1 MTGRART
8 DTGHGHNVEPYRLGN
23 GHTTT
28 DLNNWTPGGAGWI
41 RTSDHARSERAGL
54 DLLRSLPINN
64 LVRPV
69 GIKPTAY
76 RLKAGCSI
84 TELQTRNMWRA
95 AQELNLQPLG
105 LEASVLPIELA
116 TRVKQWSG
124 RRESNPAG
132 LLGRQ
137 VPCADRPR
145 PRKRVV
151 DANGGC

>member
-1 MTGRART
+1 M
-8 DTGHGHNVEPYRLGN
+8 EPYRLGN